1 MKQNNNNFNENYNSG
16 FNYNENQE
24 QNFAPQ
30 EPQINEAD
38 IYAPYNQPQNENVQE
53 NVPQQNVYARN
64 NPNDYYQSQQNM
76 NQQSYNNQQQFNQN
90 TPYGGTNNYPQ
101 YPQNRYGAYEQ
112 PQQYNDAYFN
122 QQYPIYNFQERPKG
136 FAVASMILGIC
147 SFLFSCCIGFITL
160 FSSIAGLVLGIIS
173 LKKNEDGKGMAIAGI
188 ILSSVGILCSIFSI
202 ILWISELIYSSNI
215 GNPYHYNSYY

>member
-1 MKQNNNNFNENYNSG
+1 MEQNNNNFNENYNSG
-16 FNYNENQE
+16 FNYNENQK

-30 EPQINEAD
+30 EPQINESD
-38 IYAPYNQPQNENVQE
+38 IYAPYNQPKNENVQE
-53 NVPQQNVYARN
+53 NVPQQNVYDRN

-101 YPQNRYGAYEQ
+101 YSQNRYGAYEQ

-188 ILSSVGILCSIFSI
+188 ILSSVGILFSIFSI
-202 ILWISELIYSSNI
+202 ILWISELFYSSNI
-215 GNPYHYNSYY
+215 GNPYHYYSY

>member
-1 MKQNNNNFNENYNSG
+1 MEQNNNNFNENYNSS

-53 NVPQQNVYARN
+53 NVPQQNAYARN
-64 NPNDYYQSQQNM
+64 NPNGYYQSQQNM

-202 ILWISELIYSSNI
+202 ILWISELFYSSNI
-215 GNPYHYNSYY
+215 GNPYHYYSY